1 MEPYKEIILNKLEK
15 NVEIIK
21 EKVPS
26 ALKIGIDID
35 EDSSETISKYA
46 KNLEND
52 HDFLN
57 AAIRSMVHIEI
68 VKQMNPENCE
78 KCVKILKGFIRGCN
92 GDTLILTS
100 DIDFCEVVKQI
111 IEQEKPNFKAA
122 AQMII
127 SLVNNKIFEVK
138 QPHIKNR
145 IYLILHNYQ
154 LLKPKIIFNIV
165 EIYLNYLK
173 NQLIIDEQDT
183 EMYFFLFDLFINLTI
198 EFKNEDT
205 GIKIMKQLIKINGL
219 DIKNFLSEHI
229 VNLLDYL
236 FNEEYMED
244 YFLHLLDFVVGV
256 IYIYDFNELVDLSD
270 FDTKVTERMT
280 NNEASI
286 ITITHSIITL
296 NVKSFNINSIENN
309 AKVILDHFLEEIDN
323 ATLNTKSMF
332 IEFLFWMDDNFGID
346 IILKCLEERKIDV
359 STFMTILSDICVY
372 KKGLQREALMI
383 VIELLINQTEKPSTY
398 LDSLS
403 KEEVHNMIDICM
415 EEEDEIIEEMADIIL
430 KYINVE

>member
-1 MEPYKEIILNKLEK
+1 
-15 NVEIIK
+15 
-21 EKVPS
+21 
-26 ALKIGIDID
+26 
-35 EDSSETISKYA
+35 
-46 KNLEND
+46 
-52 HDFLN
+52 
-57 AAIRSMVHIEI
+57 
-68 VKQMNPENCE
+68 
-78 KCVKILKGFIRGCN
+78 
-92 GDTLILTS
+92 
-100 DIDFCEVVKQI
+100 
-111 IEQEKPNFKAA
+111 
-122 AQMII
+122 
-127 SLVNNKIFEVK
+127 
-138 QPHIKNR
+138 
-145 IYLILHNYQ
+145 
-154 LLKPKIIFNIV
+154 
-165 EIYLNYLK
+165 
-173 NQLIIDEQDT
+173 
-183 EMYFFLFDLFINLTI
+183 
-198 EFKNEDT
+198 
-205 GIKIMKQLIKINGL
+205 
-219 DIKNFLSEHI
+219 
-229 VNLLDYL
+229 
-236 FNEEYMED
+236 
-244 YFLHLLDFVVGV
+244 
-256 IYIYDFNELVDLSD
+256 
-270 FDTKVTERMT
+270 MT